1 MKLFSKN
8 PSQISDVNLL
18 GGRFAVVVYDK
29 WPNFLTYGALMP
41 ADNYVINNREIQNLG
56 FLTLKYCSHCCI

>member
-1 MKLFSKN
+1 M
-8 PSQISDVNLL
+8 NLL

-56 FLTLKYCSHCCI
+56 FLTVVTVVFKECGSFCSTYLASGA